1 MVKKKHHKNENLV
14 YTVFRYCDFRISTM
28 NKTTQA
34 PRPPTKR
41 MSVTLPTDVAEML
54 ELLATNQGITQNEAI
69 RKAIATEAYFQKE
82 IKQGSTVLIMN
93 SDKSVKEVVFR

>member
-1 MVKKKHHKNENLV
+1 MATKNLA
-14 YTVFRYCDFRISTM
+14 
-28 NKTTQA
+28 QA
-34 PRPPTKR
+34 SRPPTKR

-54 ELLATNQGITQNEAI
+54 EFLATSQGITQNEAL

>member
-1 MVKKKHHKNENLV
+1 MK
-14 YTVFRYCDFRISTM
+14 I

-34 PRPPTKR
+34 SRPLAKR

-54 ELLATNQGITQNEAI
+54 EFLAKSQGITQNEAL

>member
-1 MVKKKHHKNENLV
+1 MPK
-14 YTVFRYCDFRISTM
+14 M
-28 NKTTQA
+28 NVQA
-34 PRPPTKR
+34 SRPPTKR

-54 ELLATNQGITQNEAI
+54 EFLATNQGISQNEAI

>member
-1 MVKKKHHKNENLV
+1 
-14 YTVFRYCDFRISTM
+14 M
-28 NKTTQA
+28 NIQA
-34 PRPPTKR
+34 SRPSTKR

-54 ELLATNQGITQNEAI
+54 EFLARNQGISQNEAI